1 MSDLNTSR
9 RTIVKGA
16 AWAVPAI
23 SAAAA
28 APSLAASPEPTP
40 DIDLSTSTPG
50 AAGVVRQ
57 TDTQMNISA
66 TTFRNTGT
74 VPAEGLVVTFA
85 VDSGQTIEGIQV
97 FGSDIKNVAQGAT
110 TSGYGTNTVTLTLAP
125 GTGLGQVTIAP
136 GSEYTSPV
144 GQDIL
149 LGQAGAFN
157 LTVTVQASNATANS
171 VGYMPAPQAIPA

>member
-1 MSDLNTSR
+1 MTNFTTDR
-9 RTIVKGA
+9 RSIVKGA
-16 AWAVPAI
+16 IWAVPAVTI
-23 SAAAA
+23 AAA

-50 AAGVVRQ
+50 AGGVVRQ
-57 TDTQMNISA
+57 SPEQMNISA

-74 VPAEGLVVTFA
+74 ATAEGLVVTFA

-136 GSEYTSPV
+136 NGEYTSPV

-149 LGQAGAFN
+149 LGQPGAFN
-157 LTVTVQASNATANS
+157 LTVTVQASNATAQS
-171 VGYMPAPQAIPA
+171 VGYAPAPQAIPA